1 MNTVSSSNG
10 EVGWITQV
18 EVRIQEVNRDL
29 DYLLSKPNSSEFVTF
44 LATVRARKRGAS
56 SCIALRFIYV
66 ASFSGECLD
75 SSPKLSAKS
84 ILWLNRAHS
93 LIPYQS
99 QETEQPLQTEEVC
112 GLVQTYS
119 QANILQKSPPNYY
132 LFWTLWHKAN
142 IFLIIHMRWI
152 WKGSKTVS
160 W

>member
-18 EVRIQEVNRDL
+18 EVCIQEVNRDL
-29 DYLLSKPNSSEFVTF
+29 DYLLSNPNSSEFVTF

-56 SCIALRFIYV
+56 SRIALRFIYV

-99 QETEQPLQTEEVC
+99 QRTRLWSSLFESRMVADCKFFPRL
-112 GLVQTYS
+112 
-119 QANILQKSPPNYY
+119 IYY
-132 LFWTLWHKAN
+132 NRAGPIITFFRHCCDIKP
-142 IFLIIHMRWI
+142 IF
-152 WKGSKTVS
+152 S
-160 W
+160 

>member
-44 LATVRARKRGAS
+44 LATVRARRRGAS
-56 SCIALRFIYV
+56 SRIALRFIYV

-99 QETEQPLQTEEVC
+99 Q
-112 GLVQTYS
+112 
-119 QANILQKSPPNYY
+119 QA
-132 LFWTLWHKAN
+132 
-142 IFLIIHMRWI
+142 
-152 WKGSKTVS
+152 KGSKQSLQRRMFADCCKFIPRQIYYNRAAQLLPFLDSVTQS
-160 W
+160 QYFLNYSHEMDLKR